1 MELIHVV
8 FWVLALL
15 TCASALM
22 VALSPKLIHSVFGL
36 FFCFVGTAGL
46 YVLLGADFLAAA
58 QVIIYIGGILVLM
71 IFGVMLT
78 NRFEGGQLPNPFT
91 HELAA
96 GLICL
101 GLLFLLWSFPRS
113 WAQHHP

>member
-8 FWVLALL
+8 FWVFALL
-15 TCASALM
+15 TCVSALV
-22 VALSPKLIHSVFGL
+22 VALSPRLIHSVFGL

-46 YVLLGADFLAAA
+46 YVLLGADFLAAT

-78 NRFEGGQLPNPFT
+78 NRFGNEQLPNPFT
-91 HELAA
+91 HALSG
-96 GLICL
+96 GLLCVF
-101 GLLFLLWSFPRS
+101 LLFLL
-113 WAQHHP
+113 